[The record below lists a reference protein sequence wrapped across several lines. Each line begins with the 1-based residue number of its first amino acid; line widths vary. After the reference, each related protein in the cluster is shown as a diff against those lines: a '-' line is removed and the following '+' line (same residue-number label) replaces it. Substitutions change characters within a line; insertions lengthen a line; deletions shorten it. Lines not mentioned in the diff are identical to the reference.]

1 MAFVLPELPYA
12 RNALAPHISEETV
25 NYHYGK
31 HHQGY
36 VNKLNEVSKGTDN
49 EKKSLDELVRT
60 STGSIYNLS
69 AQIVNHTFYWNSL
82 SPNGGGEPKGQI
94 AEAINKRWGNFGEF
108 KKEFSQV
115 AAGHFG
121 SGWAWLVKDSEN
133 NLKVVGGHDAHNPT
147 TDGLVPI
154 LTCDVWEHAYYV
166 DYRNDRVKYI
176 EAWWSLVNW
185 DFANKNFESS
195 KL

>member
-1 MAFVLPELPYA
+1 MSFTLSELPYA
-12 RNALAPHISEETV
+12 RNALAPHISEETL

-36 VNKLNEVSKGTDN
+36 VTKLNQVTQGTDN

-60 STGSIYNLS
+60 QTGSIYNLA

-82 SPNGGGEPKGQI
+82 SPNGGGEPKGAI

-108 KKEFSQV
+108 KKDFSSV

-121 SGWAWLVKDSEN
+121 SGWV
-133 NLKVVGGHDAHNPT
+133 
-147 TDGLVPI
+147 
-154 LTCDVWEHAYYV
+154 
-166 DYRNDRVKYI
+166 
-176 EAWWSLVNW
+176 
-185 DFANKNFESS
+185 
-195 KL
+195 